1 MRTPGFLTDTLFYLR
16 TLTIISVLSIGS
28 QIFKA
33 EDNTWD
39 VNTFG
44 PSESLEVKVGELEVR
59 VTGKDTTARV
69 MNLIEKE
76 LKSGTLVLN
85 ERY

>member
-28 QIFKA
+28 QIFKT
-33 EDNTWD
+33 EDNTWA
-39 VNTFG
+39 VNTSG
-44 PSESLEVKVGELEVR
+44 NSESLEVRVGEYEVR
-59 VTGKDTTARV
+59 VTGRDTTARV

>member
-1 MRTPGFLTDTLFYLR
+1 MRTPGFLTEPLFYLR

-28 QIFKA
+28 QIFRT

-44 PSESLEVKVGELEVR
+44 PTESLEVRVGEYEVR

>member
-1 MRTPGFLTDTLFYLR
+1 MRIPGFLMNNLFYLR
-16 TLTIISVLSIGS
+16 ILVILSALSIGL
-28 QIFKA
+28 QISKT

-44 PSESLEVKVGELEVR
+44 PSESLEVRVGELEVK
-59 VTGKDTTARV
+59 VTGRNTTARV

-76 LKSGTLVLN
+76 LRSGTLVSN

>member
-1 MRTPGFLTDTLFYLR
+1 MKTPGFLMNNLFYLR
-16 TLTIISVLSIGS
+16 VLVIISVLSIGS
-28 QIFKA
+28 QIFKT

-44 PSESLEVKVGELEVR
+44 PSESLEVRVGEYELR
-59 VTGKDTTARV
+59 VTGRDTTARV

-76 LKSGTLVLN
+76 LRSGTLVLN

>member
-1 MRTPGFLTDTLFYLR
+1 MRIPGFLRNNLFYLR
-16 TLTIISVLSIGS
+16 ILVIFSALSIGS
-28 QIFKA
+28 QIFKT
-33 EDNTWD
+33 EDNTWA
-39 VNTFG
+39 VNTSG
-44 PSESLEVKVGELEVR
+44 NSESLEVRVGEYEVR

>member
-39 VNTFG
+39 GSTFG
-44 PSESLEVKVGELEVR
+44 PSESLEVRVGEYEVR
-59 VTGKDTTARV
+59 VTGRDTTARV

-76 LKSGTLVLN
+76 LRSGTLVLN

>member
-1 MRTPGFLTDTLFYLR
+1 MRIPGFLRNNLFYLR
-16 TLTIISVLSIGS
+16 ILVIFSALSIGS
-28 QIFKA
+28 QIFKT

-44 PSESLEVKVGELEVR
+44 PSESLEVKAGEYEVK
-59 VTGKDTTARV
+59 VTGRNTTAQV

-85 ERY
+85 EKY

>member
-1 MRTPGFLTDTLFYLR
+1 MRTPGFLRNHLFYLR
-16 TLTIISVLSIGS
+16 TLVIISVLSIGS
-28 QIFKA
+28 QIFRT

-39 VNTFG
+39 VNTSG
-44 PSESLEVKVGELEVR
+44 NLESLEVRVGEFEVK
-59 VTGKDTTARV
+59 VTGRNTTAQV

>member
-28 QIFKA
+28 QIFRT

-39 VNTFG
+39 ANTFG
-44 PSESLEVKVGELEVR
+44 PSESLEVRVGEFEVR
-59 VTGKDTTARV
+59 VTGRNTTAQV
-69 MNLIEKE
+69 MNLIKKE
-76 LKSGTLVLN
+76 LSSGTLVLN

>member
-1 MRTPGFLTDTLFYLR
+1 MKTPGFLMNNLFYLR
-16 TLTIISVLSIGS
+16 VLVIISVLSIGS
-28 QIFKA
+28 QIFKT

-44 PSESLEVKVGELEVR
+44 PSESLEVRVGEYELR
-59 VTGKDTTARV
+59 VTGRDTTARV

-76 LKSGTLVLN
+76 LRSGTLVSN

>member
-1 MRTPGFLTDTLFYLR
+1 MRTPGFLTDALFYLR

-28 QIFKA
+28 QIFKT

-44 PSESLEVKVGELEVR
+44 PSESLEVRAGELEVR
-59 VTGKDTTARV
+59 VTGRDTTARV

>member
-1 MRTPGFLTDTLFYLR
+1 MRIPGFLRNNLFYLR
-16 TLTIISVLSIGS
+16 ILVILSALSIGS
-28 QIFKA
+28 QIFKT

-44 PSESLEVKVGELEVR
+44 PTESLEVRVGELEVR
-59 VTGKDTTARV
+59 VTGRSTTARV

>member
-1 MRTPGFLTDTLFYLR
+1 MRTLGFLRNNLFYLR
-16 TLTIISVLSIGS
+16 ILVIFSALSIGS
-28 QIFKA
+28 QILKT

-39 VNTFG
+39 ANTFG
-44 PSESLEVKVGELEVR
+44 PSESLEVRVGEFEVK
-59 VTGKDTTARV
+59 VTGRNTTAQV

>member
-1 MRTPGFLTDTLFYLR
+1 MRTPGFLRNHLFYLR
-16 TLTIISVLSIGS
+16 TLVIISVLSIGS
-28 QIFKA
+28 QIFKT
-33 EDNTWD
+33 EDNTW
-39 VNTFG
+39 VENTSG
-44 PSESLEVKVGELEVR
+44 NLESLEVRVGELEVK
-59 VTGKDTTARV
+59 VTGRNTTAQV

>member
-1 MRTPGFLTDTLFYLR
+1 MRTPGFLRNHLFYLR
-16 TLTIISVLSIGS
+16 TLVIISVLSIGS
-28 QIFKA
+28 QIFKT
-33 EDNTWD
+33 EDSIWVENTSG
-39 VNTFG
+39 NL
-44 PSESLEVKVGELEVR
+44 ESLEVRVGEFEVK
-59 VTGKDTTARV
+59 VTGRNTTAQV

>member
-1 MRTPGFLTDTLFYLR
+1 MRTPGFLMSNLFYLR
-16 TLTIISVLSIGS
+16 ILVIISVLSIGS
-28 QIFKA
+28 QIFRT

-39 VNTFG
+39 VNTSG
-44 PSESLEVKVGELEVR
+44 NLESLEVRVGEFEAK
-59 VTGKDTTARV
+59 VTGRNTTAQV

>member
-1 MRTPGFLTDTLFYLR
+1 MRIPGFLMNNLFYLR
-16 TLTIISVLSIGS
+16 ILVILSALSIGS
-28 QIFKA
+28 QTFKT

-44 PSESLEVKVGELEVR
+44 PSESLEVRVGELEVK
-59 VTGKDTTARV
+59 VTGRNTTARV

-76 LKSGTLVLN
+76 LRSGTLVSN

>member
-1 MRTPGFLTDTLFYLR
+1 
-16 TLTIISVLSIGS
+16 LSIGS
-28 QIFKA
+28 QIFKT
-33 EDNTWD
+33 EDNTW
-39 VNTFG
+39 VENTSG
-44 PSESLEVKVGELEVR
+44 NLESLEVRVGEFEVR
-59 VTGKDTTARV
+59 VTGRNTTAQV

>member
-1 MRTPGFLTDTLFYLR
+1 MRTPGFLRNHLFYLR
-16 TLTIISVLSIGS
+16 TLVIISVLSIGS
-28 QIFKA
+28 QILRT

-39 VNTFG
+39 VNTSG
-44 PSESLEVKVGELEVR
+44 NLESLEVRVGEFEVK
-59 VTGKDTTARV
+59 VTGRNTTAQV

>member
-1 MRTPGFLTDTLFYLR
+1 MRTHGFLKDPLFYLR
-16 TLTIISVLSIGS
+16 TLMIISVLSIGS
-28 QIFKA
+28 QIFKT

-44 PSESLEVKVGELEVR
+44 PSESLEVRVGEYELR
-59 VTGKDTTARV
+59 VTGRDTTARV

-76 LKSGTLVLN
+76 LRSGTLVLN

>member
-1 MRTPGFLTDTLFYLR
+1 MRIPGFLMNNLFYLR
-16 TLTIISVLSIGS
+16 ILVIFSALSIGS
-28 QIFKA
+28 QIFRT

-44 PSESLEVKVGELEVR
+44 PSESLEVRVGELEVK
-59 VTGKDTTARV
+59 VTGRDTTARV

-76 LKSGTLVLN
+76 LKSGTLVSN
-85 ERY
+85 VKY